1 VGHVTR
7 MGEMRNAYRILVGN
21 AEGKRSLGRPRSRR
35 EDNIIMYLR
44 EKGWELVDW
53 MHLSL

>member
-1 VGHVTR
+1 